1 MQQLTTKVVKELDLA
16 DNEEFK
22 SYFTE
27 KGLVKN
33 KGMSQK
39 QFTEFRKKIEKIS
52 VNEKNKEDLNFVWED
67 QKKKA
72 KQFKWFN

>member
-1 MQQLTTKVVKELDLA
+1 
-16 DNEEFK
+16 
-22 SYFTE
+22 
-27 KGLVKN
+27 
-33 KGMSQK
+33 MSQK
-39 QFTEFRKKIEKIS
+39 QFTEFRKKMEKIS